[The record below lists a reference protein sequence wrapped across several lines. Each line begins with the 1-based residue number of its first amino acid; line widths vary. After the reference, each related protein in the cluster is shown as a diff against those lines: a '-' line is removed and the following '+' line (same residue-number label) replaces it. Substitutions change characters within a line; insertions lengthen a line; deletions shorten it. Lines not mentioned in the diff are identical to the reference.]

1 MEKLSRFALAA
12 VLALLSAALLIGAA
26 AALFFAA
33 ACALTA
39 LAFVFIA
46 APKECR
52 ALLAYLKSAVAR
64 CEEQWLA
71 LARQIFSAVAGFG
84 GAAAAQ
90 EAEAEAPAAPG
101 QTPADLPANASGAT
115 EGRPSGPAPKA

>member
-90 EAEAEAPAAPG
+90 ASEAEAPTEPEPLPPEEKAAAG
-101 QTPADLPANASGAT
+101 SSG
-115 EGRPSGPAPKA
+115 SGPKV